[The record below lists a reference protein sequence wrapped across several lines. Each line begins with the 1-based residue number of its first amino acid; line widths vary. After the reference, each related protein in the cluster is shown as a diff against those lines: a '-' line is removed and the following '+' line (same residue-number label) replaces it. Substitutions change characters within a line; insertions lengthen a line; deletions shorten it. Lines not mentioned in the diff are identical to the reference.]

1 MWIARLTNPEATGVP
16 TSTYDPAFFARLFAV
31 EDRHFWF
38 RVRNLVIERLV
49 RQVIARLPDGY
60 RVLEV
65 GCGTGNVL
73 RMLDAVCTRGT
84 VVGMD
89 QEEEGI
95 KYARTRTS
103 CALIQGDV
111 RTAAFDQSFDIVG
124 LFDVLEHIPE
134 DAQVLRD
141 LRAVLTENG
150 ALLLTV
156 PAHPSLWSYF
166 DVASHH
172 QRRYTAVQLRD
183 KLEGADYRVEYMTH
197 YMMTIF
203 PAMWLGRRLAA
214 LWSSLRGSEERAY
227 DLAAD
232 ELRVVPIVNDLLF
245 RLMSWETEAVSRRWS
260 MPFGSSLLALARK

>member
-1 MWIARLTNPEATGVP
+1 LTDPEAVGSST
-16 TSTYDPAFFARLFAV
+16 TTYDPAFFARLFAV

-38 RVRNLVIERLV
+38 RVRNLVIERMV
-49 RQVIARLPDGY
+49 RQVIAGLPDGY

-73 RMLDAVCTRGT
+73 RMLEAVCTRGT

-89 QEEEGI
+89 QEEEGL
-95 KYARTRTS
+95 KYARARTT
-103 CALIQGDV
+103 CTLIQGDV
-111 RTAAFDQSFDIVG
+111 RTTTFDRPFDIVG

-141 LRAVLTENG
+141 LRTVLTDHG
-150 ALLLTV
+150 VLLLTV

-172 QRRYTAVQLRD
+172 QRRYTATELRE
-183 KLEGADYRVEYMTH
+183 KLETAGYRVEYMTH
-197 YMMTIF
+197 YMTTLF

-214 LWSSLRGSEERAY
+214 LRSGREVSEKRAY
-227 DLAAD
+227 DMAAN
-232 ELRVVPIVNDLLF
+232 ELHIVPIVNDVLI
-245 RLMSWETEAVSRRWS
+245 RLMSWETEGVRRHWS
-260 MPFGSSLLALARK
+260 MPFGPSLLALARTKR